1 MFKNPQDQTNEEEMG
16 RLPEKEF
23 RLMMVK
29 MIQNLGNWMH
39 VKISRIE
46 AWIKMMQEMFN
57 KDLGEIRNRQ
67 SAMNNTITGI

>member
-1 MFKNPQDQTNEEEMG
+1 
-16 RLPEKEF
+16 
-23 RLMMVK
+23 
-29 MIQNLGNWMH
+29 MH